1 VIREKTNFLTKG
13 EPMEATLLIPD
24 TKQRKTRR
32 RGNGEGSIFQ
42 RADSNRW
49 EATITVGYNTQGK
62 RLRRTVYGWTKKEVQ
77 DKLTG
82 LQSRKLDGTLGE
94 PSKLT
99 VAKFLERWLEDSAR
113 PTIRATTHANYK
125 GVIEKHITPRIGGIG
140 LIKLVPA
147 HVQSLYAEMERNGAS
162 AYTRLLAHAVLRRA
176 LKQAVKWGIVVRNVC
191 DAVEPPRIARVDI
204 HPLTTEQVGTLFEAA
219 ANDRLEALY
228 VLAVGA
234 GMRLG
239 ELFGLQ
245 WTDVDL
251 KAGAVTVQHTLSEL
265 NGTLTLAEPKTAKS
279 RRRIELPDIA
289 VAALLSHRRRMLA
302 DGHASSPWV
311 FCNQHGTPLRRSH
324 FHRQEFKPLLKKAE
338 LPDIRFH
345 DLRHTSATL
354 LLSQGVHPKVVQ
366 ERLGH
371 SQISVTMD
379 TYSHVMPGM
388 GREAAGKLNAVMSA
402 TPKPA
407 ATAAG

>member
-1 VIREKTNFLTKG
+1 MNSIKVKTGSK
-13 EPMEATLLIPD
+13 
-24 TKQRKTRR
+24 R
-32 RGNGEGSIFQ
+32 RGNGEGSIY
-42 RADSNRW
+42 RRHTGRW
-49 EATITVGYNTQGK
+49 EAAITVGYDSKGK
-62 RLRRTVYGWTKKEVQ
+62 RSRRTVYGWTKKEVQ

-94 PSKLT
+94 PSKIT
-99 VAKFLERWLEDSAR
+99 MTKFLDHWLEDTAR

-125 GVIEKHITPRIGGIG
+125 GVIDNHIAPRIGGIG
-140 LIKLVPA
+140 LTKLVPV
-147 HVQSLYAEMERNGAS
+147 HVQSMYTEMERNKAS
-162 AYTRLLAHAVLRRA
+162 AYTRRLAHAVLRRA

-191 DAVEPPRIARVDI
+191 DAVEPPRIARADI
-204 HPLTTEQVGTLFEAA
+204 HPLTGEQVATLLAIA
-219 ANDRLEALY
+219 KGDRLEALY
-228 VLAVGA
+228 VLAVGG

-245 WTDVDL
+245 WADVDL
-251 KAGAVTVQHTLSEL
+251 DAGAVTVQHTMAEL
-265 NGTLTLAEPKTAKS
+265 NGKLTLTEPKTAKS
-279 RRRIELPDIA
+279 RRRIDLPN
-289 VAALLSHRRRMLA
+289 VAIMALEDHRKRMLA
-302 DGHASSPWV
+302 EGNVASDKHV
-311 FCNQHGTPLRRSH
+311 FCNQHGGPLRRSH
-324 FHRQEFKPLLKKAE
+324 FHRQDFKPLLKRAG

-388 GREAAGKLNAVMSA
+388 GREAAGKLNAIISGQS
-402 TPKPA
+402 KQRA
-407 ATAAG
+407 ATTA